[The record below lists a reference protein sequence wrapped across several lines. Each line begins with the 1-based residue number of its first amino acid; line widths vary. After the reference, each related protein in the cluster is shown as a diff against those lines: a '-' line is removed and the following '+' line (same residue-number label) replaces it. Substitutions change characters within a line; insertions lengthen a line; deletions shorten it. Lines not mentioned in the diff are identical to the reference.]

1 VEALRA
7 FKTIKKDSPY
17 DRLDPRTRFFLST
30 VLALLAIYS
39 SRLDTQLIVL
49 TCVLSL
55 SFMAKRVRVI
65 LRGLY
70 GSLFLLALIFT
81 LNFVFTPNLQGAI
94 YALVMTLRFTTLIT
108 SFALFFN
115 STSPE
120 EIGIALEGV
129 GVPRDFSLLINMS
142 FRFVPTLAN
151 DIQIVSDA
159 LRSRGLE
166 LEKRQA
172 LQQDKKLC
180 LPTCSLN
187 NIRGK
192 EKHDDCRGPRG
203 KGVRARREAHEACF
217 SKVLVERLLGY
228 RASTT
233 GDISI
238 ILFWIPLK
246 NTIWEWRALGNS
258 WAGQYID
265 PRITLDKTW

>member
-1 VEALRA
+1 MEALRA
-7 FKTIKKDSPY
+7 FKTIKKDTPY

-30 VLALLAIYS
+30 VLAFLAIYS

-65 LRGLY
+65 LRSLY

-166 LEKRQA
+166 LEKGRLYNRIKNYVYLLVPLIIFEVRRSMMIAEA
-172 LQQDKKLC
+172 LEARGYGLDVK
-180 LPTCSLN
+180 PTRLVSL
-187 NIRGK
+187 K
-192 EKHDDCRGPRG
+192 
-203 KGVRARREAHEACF
+203 F
-217 SKVLVERLLGY
+217 SWKDYLAIGLALLGTFLLY
-228 RASTT
+228 SF
-233 GDISI
+233 GF
-238 ILFWIPLK
+238 L
-246 NTIWEWRALGNS
+246 
-258 WAGQYID
+258 
-265 PRITLDKTW
+265 

>member
-1 VEALRA
+1 MEALRA

-30 VLALLAIYS
+30 VLAFLAIYS

-70 GSLFLLALIFT
+70 GSLFLLVLIFT

-94 YALVMTLRFTTLIT
+94 YALVMTLRFTTLIA

-166 LEKRQA
+166 LEKGRLYNRIKNYVYLLVPLIIFEVRRSMMIAEA
-172 LQQDKKLC
+172 LEARGYGLDVK
-180 LPTCSLN
+180 PTRLVSLKFTWKDYLT
-187 NIRGK
+187 IGL
-192 EKHDDCRGPRG
+192 
-203 KGVRARREAHEACF
+203 A
-217 SKVLVERLLGY
+217 LLGTFLLY
-228 RASTT
+228 SF
-233 GDISI
+233 GF
-238 ILFWIPLK
+238 L
-246 NTIWEWRALGNS
+246 
-258 WAGQYID
+258 
-265 PRITLDKTW
+265 

>member
-1 VEALRA
+1 MEALRA

-30 VLALLAIYS
+30 VLAFLAIYS
-39 SRLDTQLIVL
+39 SRLDTQLIVQ

-70 GSLFLLALIFT
+70 GSLFLLVLIFT

-129 GVPRDFSLLINMS
+129 GVLRDFSLLINMS

-166 LEKRQA
+166 LEKGRLYNRIKNYVYLLVPLIIFEVRRSMMIAEA
-172 LQQDKKLC
+172 LEARGYGLDVK
-180 LPTCSLN
+180 PTRLVSL
-187 NIRGK
+187 K
-192 EKHDDCRGPRG
+192 
-203 KGVRARREAHEACF
+203 F
-217 SKVLVERLLGY
+217 SWKDYLAIGLALLGTFLLY
-228 RASTT
+228 FF
-233 GDISI
+233 GF
-238 ILFWIPLK
+238 L
-246 NTIWEWRALGNS
+246 
-258 WAGQYID
+258 
-265 PRITLDKTW
+265 

>member
-1 VEALRA
+1 MEALRA

-30 VLALLAIYS
+30 VLAFLAIYS

-70 GSLFLLALIFT
+70 GSLFLLVLIFT

-166 LEKRQA
+166 LEKGRLYNRIKNYVYLLVPLIIFEVRRSMMIAEA
-172 LQQDKKLC
+172 LEARGYGLDVK
-180 LPTCSLN
+180 PTRLVSLKFTWKDYSA
-187 NIRGK
+187 IGL
-192 EKHDDCRGPRG
+192 
-203 KGVRARREAHEACF
+203 A
-217 SKVLVERLLGY
+217 LLGTFLLY
-228 RASTT
+228 SF
-233 GDISI
+233 GF
-238 ILFWIPLK
+238 L
-246 NTIWEWRALGNS
+246 
-258 WAGQYID
+258 
-265 PRITLDKTW
+265 

>member
-1 VEALRA
+1 MEALRA

-30 VLALLAIYS
+30 VLALLSIYS

-70 GSLFLLALIFT
+70 GSLFLLVLIFT

-166 LEKRQA
+166 LEKGRLYNRIKNYVYLLVPLIIFEVRRSMMIAEA
-172 LQQDKKLC
+172 LEARGYGLDVK
-180 LPTCSLN
+180 PTRLASLKFTWKDYLA
-187 NIRGK
+187 IGL
-192 EKHDDCRGPRG
+192 
-203 KGVRARREAHEACF
+203 A
-217 SKVLVERLLGY
+217 LLGAFLLY
-228 RASTT
+228 FF
-233 GDISI
+233 GF
-238 ILFWIPLK
+238 L
-246 NTIWEWRALGNS
+246 
-258 WAGQYID
+258 
-265 PRITLDKTW
+265 

>member
-1 VEALRA
+1 MEALRA

-70 GSLFLLALIFT
+70 GSLFLLVLIFT

-166 LEKRQA
+166 LEKGRLYNRIKNYVYLLVPLIIFEVRRSMMIAEA
-172 LQQDKKLC
+172 LEARGYGLDVK
-180 LPTCSLN
+180 PTRFVSLKFTWKDYLA
-187 NIRGK
+187 IGL
-192 EKHDDCRGPRG
+192 
-203 KGVRARREAHEACF
+203 A
-217 SKVLVERLLGY
+217 LLGAFLLY
-228 RASTT
+228 FF
-233 GDISI
+233 GF
-238 ILFWIPLK
+238 L
-246 NTIWEWRALGNS
+246 
-258 WAGQYID
+258 
-265 PRITLDKTW
+265 

>member
-166 LEKRQA
+166 LEKGRLYNRIKNYVYLLVPLIIFEVRRSMMIAEA
-172 LQQDKKLC
+172 LEARGYGLDVK
-180 LPTCSLN
+180 PTRLVSL
-187 NIRGK
+187 K
-192 EKHDDCRGPRG
+192 
-203 KGVRARREAHEACF
+203 F
-217 SKVLVERLLGY
+217 SWKDYLAIGLALLGTFLLY
-228 RASTT
+228 FF
-233 GDISI
+233 GF
-238 ILFWIPLK
+238 L
-246 NTIWEWRALGNS
+246 
-258 WAGQYID
+258 
-265 PRITLDKTW
+265 

>member
-1 VEALRA
+1 MEALRA
-7 FKTIKKDSPY
+7 FKTIKKDSLY

-30 VLALLAIYS
+30 VLAFLAIYS

-70 GSLFLLALIFT
+70 GSLFLLVLIFT
-81 LNFVFTPNLQGAI
+81 LNFIFTPNLQGAI

-166 LEKRQA
+166 LEKGRLYNRIKNYVYLLVPLIIFEVRRSMMIAEA
-172 LQQDKKLC
+172 LEARGYGLDVKPTRLVSLKFTWKDC
-180 LPTCSLN
+180 LA
-187 NIRGK
+187 I
-192 EKHDDCRGPRG
+192 
-203 KGVRARREAHEACF
+203 
-217 SKVLVERLLGY
+217 VLALLGTFLLY
-228 RASTT
+228 FF
-233 GDISI
+233 GF
-238 ILFWIPLK
+238 L
-246 NTIWEWRALGNS
+246 
-258 WAGQYID
+258 
-265 PRITLDKTW
+265 

>member
-1 VEALRA
+1 MEALRA
-7 FKTIKKDSPY
+7 FKTIKKDTPY

-30 VLALLAIYS
+30 VLAFLAIYS

-70 GSLFLLALIFT
+70 GSLFLLVLIFT

-166 LEKRQA
+166 LEKGRLYNRIKNYVYLLVPLIIFEVRRSMMIAEA
-172 LQQDKKLC
+172 LEARGYGLDVK
-180 LPTCSLN
+180 PTRLVSLKFTWKDYLA
-187 NIRGK
+187 IGL
-192 EKHDDCRGPRG
+192 
-203 KGVRARREAHEACF
+203 A
-217 SKVLVERLLGY
+217 LLGTFLLY
-228 RASTT
+228 SF
-233 GDISI
+233 GF
-238 ILFWIPLK
+238 L
-246 NTIWEWRALGNS
+246 
-258 WAGQYID
+258 
-265 PRITLDKTW
+265 

>member
-1 VEALRA
+1 MEALRA

-70 GSLFLLALIFT
+70 GSLFLLVLIFT

-166 LEKRQA
+166 LEKGRLYNRIKNYVYLLVPLIIFEVRRSMMIAEA
-172 LQQDKKLC
+172 LEARGYGLDVK
-180 LPTCSLN
+180 PTRLASLKFTWKDYLA
-187 NIRGK
+187 IGL
-192 EKHDDCRGPRG
+192 
-203 KGVRARREAHEACF
+203 A
-217 SKVLVERLLGY
+217 LLGSFLLY
-228 RASTT
+228 FF
-233 GDISI
+233 GF
-238 ILFWIPLK
+238 L
-246 NTIWEWRALGNS
+246 
-258 WAGQYID
+258 
-265 PRITLDKTW
+265 

>member
-1 VEALRA
+1 MEALRA
-7 FKTIKKDSPY
+7 FKTIKKDTSY

-30 VLALLAIYS
+30 VLAFLAIYS

-70 GSLFLLALIFT
+70 GSLFLLVLIFT

-166 LEKRQA
+166 LEKGRLYNRIKNYVYLLVPLIIFEVRRSMMIAEA
-172 LQQDKKLC
+172 LEARGYGLDVK
-180 LPTCSLN
+180 PTRLVSL
-187 NIRGK
+187 K
-192 EKHDDCRGPRG
+192 
-203 KGVRARREAHEACF
+203 F
-217 SKVLVERLLGY
+217 SWKDYLAIGLALLGTFLLY
-228 RASTT
+228 FF
-233 GDISI
+233 GF
-238 ILFWIPLK
+238 L
-246 NTIWEWRALGNS
+246 
-258 WAGQYID
+258 
-265 PRITLDKTW
+265 

>member
-1 VEALRA
+1 MEALRA

-30 VLALLAIYS
+30 VLAFLAIYS

-70 GSLFLLALIFT
+70 GSLFLLVLIFT

-166 LEKRQA
+166 LEKGRLYNRIKNYVYLLVPLIIFEVRRSMMIAEA
-172 LQQDKKLC
+172 LEARGYGLDVK
-180 LPTCSLN
+180 PTRLVSLKFTWKDYLA
-187 NIRGK
+187 IGL
-192 EKHDDCRGPRG
+192 
-203 KGVRARREAHEACF
+203 A
-217 SKVLVERLLGY
+217 LLGTFLLY
-228 RASTT
+228 SF
-233 GDISI
+233 GF
-238 ILFWIPLK
+238 L
-246 NTIWEWRALGNS
+246 
-258 WAGQYID
+258 
-265 PRITLDKTW
+265 

>member
-1 VEALRA
+1 MEALRA

-30 VLALLAIYS
+30 VLAFLAIYS

-70 GSLFLLALIFT
+70 GSLFLLVLIFT

-166 LEKRQA
+166 LEKGRLYNRIKNYVYLLVPLIIFEVRRSMMIAEA
-172 LQQDKKLC
+172 LEARGYGLDVK
-180 LPTCSLN
+180 PTRLVSL
-187 NIRGK
+187 K
-192 EKHDDCRGPRG
+192 
-203 KGVRARREAHEACF
+203 F
-217 SKVLVERLLGY
+217 SWKDYLAIGLALLGTFLLY
-228 RASTT
+228 FF
-233 GDISI
+233 GF
-238 ILFWIPLK
+238 L
-246 NTIWEWRALGNS
+246 
-258 WAGQYID
+258 
-265 PRITLDKTW
+265 

>member
-94 YALVMTLRFTTLIT
+94 YALVMTLRFATLIT

-166 LEKRQA
+166 LEKGRLYNRIKNYVYLLVPLIIFEVRRSMMIAEA
-172 LQQDKKLC
+172 LEARGYGLDVK
-180 LPTCSLN
+180 PTRLVSLKFTWKDYFA
-187 NIRGK
+187 IGL
-192 EKHDDCRGPRG
+192 
-203 KGVRARREAHEACF
+203 A
-217 SKVLVERLLGY
+217 LLGTFLLY
-228 RASTT
+228 SF
-233 GDISI
+233 GF
-238 ILFWIPLK
+238 L
-246 NTIWEWRALGNS
+246 
-258 WAGQYID
+258 
-265 PRITLDKTW
+265 

>member
-1 VEALRA
+1 MEALRA
-7 FKTIKKDSPY
+7 FKTIKKDTPY

-70 GSLFLLALIFT
+70 GSLFLLVLIFT

-166 LEKRQA
+166 LEKGRLYNRIKNYVYLLVPIIIFEVRRSMMIAEA
-172 LQQDKKLC
+172 LEARGYGLDVKPTRLVSLKFSWKDC
-180 LPTCSLN
+180 LAIGL
-187 NIRGK
+187 
-192 EKHDDCRGPRG
+192 
-203 KGVRARREAHEACF
+203 A
-217 SKVLVERLLGY
+217 LLGTFLLY
-228 RASTT
+228 FF
-233 GDISI
+233 GF
-238 ILFWIPLK
+238 L
-246 NTIWEWRALGNS
+246 
-258 WAGQYID
+258 
-265 PRITLDKTW
+265 

>member
-1 VEALRA
+1 MEALRA

-30 VLALLAIYS
+30 DLALLAIYS

-70 GSLFLLALIFT
+70 GSLFLLVLIFT

-166 LEKRQA
+166 LEKGRLYNRIKNYVYLLVPLIIFEVRRSMMIAEA
-172 LQQDKKLC
+172 LEARGYGLDVK
-180 LPTCSLN
+180 PTRLVSL
-187 NIRGK
+187 K
-192 EKHDDCRGPRG
+192 
-203 KGVRARREAHEACF
+203 F
-217 SKVLVERLLGY
+217 SWKDYLAIGLALLGTFLLY
-228 RASTT
+228 FF
-233 GDISI
+233 GF
-238 ILFWIPLK
+238 L
-246 NTIWEWRALGNS
+246 
-258 WAGQYID
+258 
-265 PRITLDKTW
+265 

>member
-1 VEALRA
+1 MEALRA

-30 VLALLAIYS
+30 VLAFLAIYS

-70 GSLFLLALIFT
+70 GSLFLLVLIFT

-120 EIGIALEGV
+120 EIGIALEGI

-166 LEKRQA
+166 LEKGRLYNRIKNYVYLLVPLIIFEVRRSMMIAEA
-172 LQQDKKLC
+172 LEARGYGLDVK
-180 LPTCSLN
+180 PTRLVSL
-187 NIRGK
+187 K
-192 EKHDDCRGPRG
+192 
-203 KGVRARREAHEACF
+203 F
-217 SKVLVERLLGY
+217 SWKDYLAIGLALLGTFLLY
-228 RASTT
+228 SF
-233 GDISI
+233 GF
-238 ILFWIPLK
+238 L
-246 NTIWEWRALGNS
+246 
-258 WAGQYID
+258 
-265 PRITLDKTW
+265 

>member
-1 VEALRA
+1 MEALRA

-30 VLALLAIYS
+30 VLAFLAIYS

-70 GSLFLLALIFT
+70 GSLFLLVLIFT

-166 LEKRQA
+166 LEKGRLYNRIKNYVYLLVPLIIFEVRRSMMIAEA
-172 LQQDKKLC
+172 LEARGYGLDVK
-180 LPTCSLN
+180 PTRLVSLKFTWKDYLA
-187 NIRGK
+187 IGL
-192 EKHDDCRGPRG
+192 
-203 KGVRARREAHEACF
+203 A
-217 SKVLVERLLGY
+217 LLGTFLLY
-228 RASTT
+228 FF
-233 GDISI
+233 GF
-238 ILFWIPLK
+238 L
-246 NTIWEWRALGNS
+246 
-258 WAGQYID
+258 
-265 PRITLDKTW
+265 

>member
-1 VEALRA
+1 MEALRA

-30 VLALLAIYS
+30 VLAFLAIYS

-49 TCVLSL
+49 TCVLIL

-70 GSLFLLALIFT
+70 GSLFLLVLIFT

-166 LEKRQA
+166 LEKGRLYNRIKNYVYLLVPLIIFEVRRSMMIAEA
-172 LQQDKKLC
+172 LEARGYGLDVK
-180 LPTCSLN
+180 PTRLVSLKFTWKDYLA
-187 NIRGK
+187 IGL
-192 EKHDDCRGPRG
+192 
-203 KGVRARREAHEACF
+203 A
-217 SKVLVERLLGY
+217 LLGTFLLY
-228 RASTT
+228 SF
-233 GDISI
+233 GF
-238 ILFWIPLK
+238 L
-246 NTIWEWRALGNS
+246 
-258 WAGQYID
+258 
-265 PRITLDKTW
+265 

>member
-1 VEALRA
+1 MEALRA
-7 FKTIKKDSPY
+7 FKTIKKDTPY

-30 VLALLAIYS
+30 VLAFLAIYS

-55 SFMAKRVRVI
+55 SFMAKRIRVI

-70 GSLFLLALIFT
+70 GSLFLLVLIFT

-166 LEKRQA
+166 LEKGRLYNRIKNYVYLLVPLIIFEVRRSMMIAEA
-172 LQQDKKLC
+172 LEARGYGLDVK
-180 LPTCSLN
+180 PTRLVSL
-187 NIRGK
+187 K
-192 EKHDDCRGPRG
+192 
-203 KGVRARREAHEACF
+203 F
-217 SKVLVERLLGY
+217 SWKDYLAIGLALLGTFLLY
-228 RASTT
+228 SF
-233 GDISI
+233 GF
-238 ILFWIPLK
+238 L
-246 NTIWEWRALGNS
+246 
-258 WAGQYID
+258 
-265 PRITLDKTW
+265 

>member
-1 VEALRA
+1 MEALRA
-7 FKTIKKDSPY
+7 FKTIKKDTPY

-30 VLALLAIYS
+30 VLAFLAIYS

-70 GSLFLLALIFT
+70 GSLFLLVLIFT

-166 LEKRQA
+166 LEKGRLYNRIKNYVYLLVPLIIFEVRRSMMIAEA
-172 LQQDKKLC
+172 LEARGYGLDVK
-180 LPTCSLN
+180 PTRLVSL
-187 NIRGK
+187 K
-192 EKHDDCRGPRG
+192 
-203 KGVRARREAHEACF
+203 F
-217 SKVLVERLLGY
+217 SWKDYLAIGLALLGTFLLY
-228 RASTT
+228 FF
-233 GDISI
+233 GF
-238 ILFWIPLK
+238 L
-246 NTIWEWRALGNS
+246 
-258 WAGQYID
+258 
-265 PRITLDKTW
+265 

>member
-1 VEALRA
+1 MEALRA

-30 VLALLAIYS
+30 VLAFLAIYS
-39 SRLDTQLIVL
+39 SRLDTQLIVQ

-70 GSLFLLALIFT
+70 GSLFLLVLIFT

-166 LEKRQA
+166 LEKGRLYNRIKNYVYLLVPLIIFEVRRSMMIAEA
-172 LQQDKKLC
+172 LEARGYGLDVK
-180 LPTCSLN
+180 PTRLVSL
-187 NIRGK
+187 K
-192 EKHDDCRGPRG
+192 
-203 KGVRARREAHEACF
+203 F
-217 SKVLVERLLGY
+217 SWKDYLAIGLALLGTFLLY
-228 RASTT
+228 FF
-233 GDISI
+233 GF
-238 ILFWIPLK
+238 L
-246 NTIWEWRALGNS
+246 
-258 WAGQYID
+258 
-265 PRITLDKTW
+265 

>member
-1 VEALRA
+1 MEALRA

-30 VLALLAIYS
+30 VLAFLAIYS

-70 GSLFLLALIFT
+70 GSLFLLVLIFT
-81 LNFVFTPNLQGAI
+81 LNFVFTPNFQGAI

-166 LEKRQA
+166 LEKGRLYNRIKNYVYLLVPLIIFEVRRSMMIAEA
-172 LQQDKKLC
+172 LEARGYGLDVK
-180 LPTCSLN
+180 PTRLVSLKFTWKDYLA
-187 NIRGK
+187 IGL
-192 EKHDDCRGPRG
+192 
-203 KGVRARREAHEACF
+203 A
-217 SKVLVERLLGY
+217 LLGTFLLY
-228 RASTT
+228 FF
-233 GDISI
+233 GF
-238 ILFWIPLK
+238 L
-246 NTIWEWRALGNS
+246 
-258 WAGQYID
+258 
-265 PRITLDKTW
+265 

>member
-1 VEALRA
+1 MEALRA

-70 GSLFLLALIFT
+70 GSLFLLVLIFT

-94 YALVMTLRFTTLIT
+94 YALVMTLRFATLIT

-166 LEKRQA
+166 LEKGRLYNRIKNYVYLLVPLIIFEVRRSMMIAEA
-172 LQQDKKLC
+172 LEARGYGLDVK
-180 LPTCSLN
+180 PTRLVSLKFTWKDYLA
-187 NIRGK
+187 IGL
-192 EKHDDCRGPRG
+192 
-203 KGVRARREAHEACF
+203 A
-217 SKVLVERLLGY
+217 LLGTFLLY
-228 RASTT
+228 SF
-233 GDISI
+233 GF
-238 ILFWIPLK
+238 L
-246 NTIWEWRALGNS
+246 
-258 WAGQYID
+258 
-265 PRITLDKTW
+265 